1 MFKEPGYFEEE
12 SLDIGQKN
20 NCKKVNIPNLT
31 AYYINNCR
39 QTERKISYVDMKTVA
54 QVNRIKNASETEI
67 EDAREEKTDSD
78 FSFCTFPEYKDGT
91 DELLG
96 ITEHICQTTFLSDK
110 FDVFFDNGIGD
121 DKKPLW
127 SGYK

>member
-12 SLDIGQKN
+12 SLDIGLKN
-20 NCKKVNIPNLT
+20 NCKKVNVPNLT

-39 QTERKISYVDMKTVA
+39 QTEGKISYVDMKTVG

-78 FSFCTFPEYKDGT
+78 FSFCTFPEMNPLV
-91 DELLG
+91 LLS
-96 ITEHICQTTFLSDK
+96 IS
-110 FDVFFDNGIGD
+110 V
-121 DKKPLW
+121 KPPFSVINLMF
-127 SGYK
+127 SLTMG